1 MQESNNVDLNN
12 TTEKFCE
19 ICLSSEHAT
28 IDHSE
33 KGESG
38 IEFVSAERL
47 IPDIDTYGLYS
58 GEKAEK
64 FRRDMAT
71 GLAHR
76 SEFQQ
81 YSWNFS
87 ISFKHILKNREKER
101 RAMNILDRLK
111 DQVVIDLGAG
121 IGQDIY
127 PVLWEIG
134 AKGYIGVDLWRGR
147 ELKSALK
154 KRLYCDGFRC
164 EKKDGLIPAVA
175 IEEDILSF
183 LNRLPKKSVSITAFG
198 LGHGIIDGWYKY
210 DVAKEIKRVLD
221 PKGVMIAD
229 NPGNG
234 LYADVMTNNINVT
247 LHEGIHY
254 ESFTAYVNLTDEQE
268 LELAQILD
276 TFWEKIKEMNSD
288 EIEAIS
294 KQIGQRVH
302 DLIESFAG
310 DDEMIEER
318 FNLFVCRKKE
328 GLINKRREEIRR
340 WG

>member
-38 IEFVSAERL
+38 IEFVSAEKL
-47 IPDIDTYGLYS
+47 IPNINTSGLYN
-58 GEKAEK
+58 GESAEK
-64 FRRDMAT
+64 FRQKIEQESHR
-71 GLAHR
+71 GAHR
-76 SEFQQ
+76 PQFTP

-87 ISFKHILKNREKER
+87 ISFRYILENIDKER
-101 RAMNILDRLK
+101 RTMKILNRFK
-111 DQVVIDLGAG
+111 DQVVVDLGAG
-121 IGQDIY
+121 IGRDIY

-154 KRLYCDGFRC
+154 ERLYCDGFRC

-183 LNRLPKKSVSITAFG
+183 LKRLPDKSVSITAFG
-198 LGHGIIDGWYKY
+198 LGHGIIPRDYKY
-210 DVAKEIKRVLD
+210 EVAEEIKRVLD
-221 PKGVMIAD
+221 PKGVMIVD
-229 NPGNG
+229 EGG
-234 LYADVMTNNINVT
+234 LYADVIINHLEVSYG
-247 LHEGIHY
+247 GID
-254 ESFTAYVNLTDEQE
+254 ESFYAYVNLTNEQE

-276 TFWEKIKEMNSD
+276 TFWEEIKGMNSD
-288 EIEAIS
+288 EIGAIS
-294 KQIGQRVH
+294 KQIRQREH